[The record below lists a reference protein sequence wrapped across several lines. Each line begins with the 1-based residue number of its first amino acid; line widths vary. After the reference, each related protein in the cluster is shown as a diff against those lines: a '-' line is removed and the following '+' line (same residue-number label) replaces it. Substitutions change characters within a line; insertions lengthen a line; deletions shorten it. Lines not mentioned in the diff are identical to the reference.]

1 MKRLQ
6 IASLITTLLLTGLN
20 SAQADLK
27 YSECLLN
34 TSVNQVVS
42 LGKPLSPQ
50 RLGNKS
56 KIRVAVLPFYFTD
69 GSMKELSDS
78 DKSDYL
84 QAASRIEDISN
95 QKVKIDFVFLPSL
108 NSGITSAQ
116 FKEVYRTR
124 NVGWSERDLSKS
136 TWGFVKRNILKKDA
150 TVNFADFDS
159 VILEGSNQDRS
170 FYIAEAMT
178 FLRDSQ
184 GNNYKFANEDFFKSV
199 LTQEGYIDNAILLDS
214 HKGIDTL
221 AHELLHNFGLTD
233 LYGSGSPP
241 GYFSM
246 MAAGSRTLLNYEKAV
261 LGWFPVENF
270 KCAEYGSIVNPM
282 KADNRVSITNVKQDS
297 ITLLKVANDKAYV
310 FEVVNSGGKSLL
322 LLYLLEQEMRPP
334 ITLYTNPNLSYLN
347 VYDVLDPSTISSFYK
362 APDFD
367 LLITD
372 LQEFN
377 LDLMLIPKNLIN
389 SSEAAAIYESSRQK
403 KQNLITLRA
412 AADKAAADKAAADK
426 AAADKAAADKAA
438 ADKAAADKAK
448 PIKKV
453 TITCTKGKLI
463 KKITAVKPLCPAGY
477 KKK

>member
-1 MKRLQ
+1 
-6 IASLITTLLLTGLN
+6 
-20 SAQADLK
+20 
-27 YSECLLN
+27 
-34 TSVNQVVS
+34 
-42 LGKPLSPQ
+42 
-50 RLGNKS
+50 
-56 KIRVAVLPFYFTD
+56 
-69 GSMKELSDS
+69 
-78 DKSDYL
+78 
-84 QAASRIEDISN
+84 
-95 QKVKIDFVFLPSL
+95 
-108 NSGITSAQ
+108 
-116 FKEVYRTR
+116 
-124 NVGWSERDLSKS
+124 
-136 TWGFVKRNILKKDA
+136 
-150 TVNFADFDS
+150 
-159 VILEGSNQDRS
+159 
-170 FYIAEAMT
+170 
-178 FLRDSQ
+178 
-184 GNNYKFANEDFFKSV
+184 
-199 LTQEGYIDNAILLDS
+199 
-214 HKGIDTL
+214 
-221 AHELLHNFGLTD
+221 
-233 LYGSGSPP
+233 
-241 GYFSM
+241 M

-389 SSEAAAIYESSRQK
+389 SSEAAAIFESSRQK

-412 AADKAAADKAAADK
+412 AADKAAADKPAADK
-426 AAADKAAADKAA
+426 PAADKP
-438 ADKAAADKAK
+438 AADKAK

>member
-1 MKRLQ
+1 M
-6 IASLITTLLLTGLN
+6 LLTGLN

-34 TSVNQVVS
+34 TSVNQMVS

-69 GSMKELSDS
+69 GSVKELSDS

-116 FKEVYRTR
+116 FKEVYLTR

-136 TWGFVKRNILKKDA
+136 TWGFVKRNILKIDA

-170 FYIAEAMT
+170 FYIAEAMQ
-178 FLRDSQ
+178 FFRDSQ

-233 LYGSGSPP
+233 LYGNGSPP

-389 SSEAAAIYESSRQK
+389 SSEAAAIFESSRQK
-403 KQNLITLRA
+403 KQSLITLRA

-426 AAADKAAADKAA
+426 AAADKAADKAA
-438 ADKAAADKAK
+438 ADKAR

>member
-6 IASLITTLLLTGLN
+6 IASLITILLHTGLN

-108 NSGITSAQ
+108 NSGITSAE
-116 FKEVYRTR
+116 FKEVYLTR
-124 NVGWSERDLSKS
+124 NVGWGERDLSKS

-150 TVNFADFDS
+150 TVNFANFDS

-170 FYIAEAMT
+170 FYIAEAMQ
-178 FLRDSQ
+178 FFRDSQ
-184 GNNYKFANEDFFKSV
+184 GNNYKLANEDFFKSV
-199 LTQEGYIDNAILLDS
+199 LTQDGYIDNAILLDS

-233 LYGSGSPP
+233 LYGSGSGP

-426 AAADKAAADKAA
+426 AAADKPAADKPA
-438 ADKAAADKAK
+438 ADKPAADKAK